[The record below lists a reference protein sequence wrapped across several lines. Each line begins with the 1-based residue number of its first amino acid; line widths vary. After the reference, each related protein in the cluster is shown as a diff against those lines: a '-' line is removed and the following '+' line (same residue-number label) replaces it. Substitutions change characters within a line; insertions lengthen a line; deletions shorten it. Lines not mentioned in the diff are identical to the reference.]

1 MKLDLNGILEM
12 WKEDC
17 EISEF
22 KLDEASRQTPS
33 LHAKYLEIRS
43 LTKLKMQ
50 ESELEQKV
58 LLKNKWLYYNGK
70 MDQEMI
76 KSLGWDFDPF
86 DGLKVLKGDMN
97 YYYDA
102 DIDIQKSEAKITYYK
117 TILDTLDE
125 IINNLKWRHS
135 TIKNMIEWRRFEAGG

>member
-43 LTKLKMQ
+43 LTKLRP
-50 ESELEQKV
+50 
-58 LLKNKWLYYNGK
+58 N
-70 MDQEMI
+70 
-76 KSLGWDFDPF
+76 
-86 DGLKVLKGDMN
+86 
-97 YYYDA
+97 
-102 DIDIQKSEAKITYYK
+102 
-117 TILDTLDE
+117 
-125 IINNLKWRHS
+125 
-135 TIKNMIEWRRFEAGG
+135 